1 MEYGKEWEKEMMRM
15 TKKDLIEFIR
25 RLCQNVITKK
35 KLDNDLKLKYSV
47 YYDHRMLKNR
57 IYIFGFKET

>member
-35 KLDNDLKLKYSV
+35 KLD
-47 YYDHRMLKNR
+47 KN
-57 IYIFGFKET
+57 